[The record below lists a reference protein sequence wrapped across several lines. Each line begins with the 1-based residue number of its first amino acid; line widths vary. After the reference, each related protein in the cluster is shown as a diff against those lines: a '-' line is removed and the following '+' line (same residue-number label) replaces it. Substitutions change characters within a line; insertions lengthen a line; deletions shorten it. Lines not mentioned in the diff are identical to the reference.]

1 MKKSVLILY
10 LSMLSSV
17 IFAQSNNDTV
27 NIRVKDVNLDML
39 KSPTNPAFL
48 LMNTSPTEIAEP
60 GSAPEFYTS
69 VQNASNNFS
78 AIPNNYG
85 FSVTPFWWTKK
96 AKELSF
102 QDDFKTRNVFTF
114 CRTTSLS
121 GGIVKG
127 VVNDD
132 NLWRYGIG
140 FQTTLLRGKI
150 DKSKKDAYLK
160 KLKDY
165 NQTLYGDINAFYIKF
180 PEYNLLEAERIKINS
195 NLISLDSLVKAGVI
209 DAETAKIK
217 RIELYNENK
226 AVSSALNSI
235 KDKLGEKFDKESSSI
250 ESTNELDKKFNE
262 MNERKGLKWDIGAG
276 LAFNSNHNKIDS
288 TGIYRAGFWSD
299 FGGNIIAADSGSLSD
314 LSAFLLVR
322 YLYYDKI
329 YYDKEGSVELL
340 NKLHTIDLGAKV
352 QYEIANKFTLGL
364 EAIYRLSLT
373 NSLYENTYKIN
384 GLVQY
389 KFGKNKLVYASL
401 GNNFNDNSNAGPEDL
416 MVTFGINLGFGG
428 NIDIYKVNF

>member
-10 LSMLSSV
+10 LSLLSAL
-17 IFAQSNNDTV
+17 ILAQSNQDTIKNV
-27 NIRVKDVNLDML
+27 QLDML

-69 VQNASNNFS
+69 IQNASNNFS

-96 AKELSF
+96 AEKLSF
-102 QDDFKTRNVFTF
+102 QEDFDTINVFTF
-114 CRTTSLS
+114 CRTTSIS

-127 VVNDD
+127 VAEDE

-150 DKSKKDAYLK
+150 DKSKKDDYLNN
-160 KLKDY
+160 LREY
-165 NQTLYGDINAFYIKF
+165 NQTLYGDRNAYYQKY
-180 PEYNLLEAERIKINS
+180 PEYNLLEAERVKINL
-195 NLISLDSLVKAGVI
+195 NLKSLDSLKTAGAI
-209 DAETAKIK
+209 DTLTFEIK
-217 RIELYNENK
+217 WIELYNNNK
-226 AVSSALNSI
+226 VVLSALDSLKN
-235 KDKLGEKFDKESSSI
+235 KLGEKFDKESLYI
-250 ESTNELDKKFNE
+250 ESTKELDKKFNE
-262 MNERKGLKWDIGAG
+262 MNQRKGLKWDIGGG
-276 LAFNSNHNKIDS
+276 LAFNSDNNKIDS
-288 TGIYRAGFWSD
+288 TGIYRAGFWSN
-299 FGGNIIAADSGSLSD
+299 FGGNIITADSGSFSD

-322 YLYYDKI
+322 YLYYDEI
-329 YYDKEGSVELL
+329 YYDKEGQVDLL
-340 NKLHTIDLGAKV
+340 KKLHTIDLGAKV
-352 QYEIANKFTLGL
+352 QYEIINKFTLGL

-373 NSLYENTYKIN
+373 NSLYESTYKIN

-389 KFGKNKLVYASL
+389 KFGNNKLVYASL
-401 GNNFNDNSNAGPEDL
+401 GNNFNDNSNTGPEDL

-428 NIDIYKVNF
+428 NVDIYNVNF